1 LHTFEG
7 TLEAGWKRVLSGR
20 PKVAC
25 LIVEPYPMSAV
36 LIISASLLHQKDSAL
51 TKWFRSRTENARA
64 TRKAI
69 RLDDILIIAA
79 YNAQV
84 FEIQERIPN
93 GRVGTVDKFQGQEAP
108 IVIYSITTSS
118 HFDAPRIRLEST
130 ECCNFTTMAL
140 CVLVGSSR

>member
-1 LHTFEG
+1 
-7 TLEAGWKRVLSGR
+7 
-20 PKVAC
+20 
-25 LIVEPYPMSAV
+25 MSAV

-51 TKWFRSRTENARA
+51 TKWFRSRTENARG

-118 HFDAPRIRLEST
+118 HFDAPRGMEFLLYGSNRLNVATSRA
-130 ECCNFTTMAL
+130 MAL